1 MQIDQR
7 VGGRHRLELVGRG
20 HERQFRVGGDFRSDP
35 CAELRVR
42 VQARADRGAAQR
54 QLEHMRQCVL
64 DVRFRVLELRRVARE
79 FLTQGQRRRVLQM
92 RAAYLDDVGEGARL
106 S

>member
-7 VGGRHRLELVGRG
+7 VSRRHRLELVRRG
-20 HERQFRVGGDFRSDP
+20 DKRQFRVGGDLRRD
-35 CAELRVR
+35 ARTELRVR
-42 VQARADRGAAQR
+42 VESCADRGAAQR
-54 QLEHMRQCVL
+54 QLEHMRERVL
-64 DVRFRVLELRRVARE
+64 DVRLRVLELRGVARE

-92 RAAYLDDVGEGARL
+92 RAADLDDVGEGVRL